1 MSPPTRTDV
10 ALAGIFVGGASR
22 RMGGRPKG
30 LLLAPS
36 GETIVARWK
45 RMFDAL
51 GVPSLLVGR
60 HEAYTSLGIECLDD
74 EPPGTGP
81 IGGLV
86 ALLSRARGR
95 RVIAVACDM
104 PFVSER
110 LLEKLA
116 FYPARACAL
125 APKRGDV

>member
-1 MSPPTRTDV
+1 MLPVRKTDV

-30 LLLAPS
+30 LMLAPS
-36 GETIVARWK
+36 GETIVARWQ
-45 RMFDAL
+45 RMFDEL
-51 GVPSLLVGR
+51 GIASVLVGR
-60 HEAYTSLGIECLDD
+60 HDAYMTLGIECLDD

-86 ALLSRARGR
+86 ALLARAQGR
-95 RVIAVACDM
+95 RAIAVACDM

-110 LLEKLA
+110 LLEKLVLH
-116 FYPARACAL
+116 PTRACA
-125 APKRGDV
+125 V